1 MEEEVARLEV
11 SDFDMASNALPQ
23 GERVKFH
30 NVEPR
35 TREERMAMK
44 DKDALEKL
52 RLEHRK
58 GGNFKYV
65 SNDNVIQPPS
75 ESAAYMS
82 EADRFGTDA
91 AAEEYNRRQ
100 QKKLEREVR
109 PVASDLSLLWRP
121 SRSERARCA
130 PDTFPRVL
138 SFVARGS
145 SQGPSALVFARR
157 RGHPVPIPNRTR
169 AHPTP
174 P

>member
-1 MEEEVARLEV
+1 
-11 SDFDMASNALPQ
+11 MASNALPQ

-109 PVASDLSLLWRP
+109 PVARDMSLLWRP

-130 PDTFPRVL
+130 RRHDPSRSFFRGTRIVSGTERARLRASSRTSRPDPESNPR
-138 SFVARGS
+138 S
-145 SQGPSALVFARR
+145 P
-157 RGHPVPIPNRTR
+157 HPP
-169 AHPTP
+169 
-174 P
+174 

>member
-1 MEEEVARLEV
+1 
-11 SDFDMASNALPQ
+11 
-23 GERVKFH
+23 
-30 NVEPR
+30 
-35 TREERMAMK
+35 
-44 DKDALEKL
+44 
-52 RLEHRK
+52 
-58 GGNFKYV
+58 
-65 SNDNVIQPPS
+65 
-75 ESAAYMS
+75 MS

-109 PVASDLSLLWRP
+109 PVARDMSLLWRP

-130 PDTFPRVL
+130 PDTIPRVL
-138 SFVARGS
+138 SSWHEDRLRDRARS
-145 SQGPSALVFARR
+145 SSRR